1 MVRKLRLPL
10 VLLLGILVLVCLIP
24 SCDRNGEKDQLRGR
38 LEDSEAERV
47 RTEAQRARIEAQLN
61 AVERELEIERERAT
75 STEEDF
81 TVAAVTAFSCVL
93 AVFVL
98 LALLVRE
105 RRGKKALLKLLRA
118 LQVRWRDG
126 QAR

>member
-10 VLLLGILVLVCLIP
+10 VLLLGALVLVCLIP

-47 RTEAQRARIEAQLN
+47 RTEARLN
-61 AVERELEIERERAT
+61 TVERELEIERERTT

-118 LQVRWRDG
+118 LKVRWRNG